1 MCLFASSYYRFVML
15 LLIVLYEMNLNQVRQ
30 LESQNALL
38 KEKSVEARKE
48 NDILVEKIQ
57 NLTTRSRMSTEV
69 DR

>member
-15 LLIVLYEMNLNQVRQ
+15 LSIVLYEMNLNQVRQ

>member
-1 MCLFASSYYRFVML
+1 ML
-15 LLIVLYEMNLNQVRQ
+15 LSIVLYEVNLNQVRQ

>member
-1 MCLFASSYYRFVML
+1 ML
-15 LLIVLYEMNLNQVRQ
+15 LSIVLYEMNLNQVRQ

-69 DR
+69 AREIDR

>member
-15 LLIVLYEMNLNQVRQ
+15 LSIVLYEMNLNQVRQ

-69 DR
+69 GR